1 MCHDIKMHIYTQLIF
16 IYAYI
21 YIYLSTT
28 YIYIYTT
35 MYHIIVLCAMHGRV
49 VTNDAFCMAPIG
61 PCKAHLLRQ
70 DATAHLGTNLR
81 VQRLGVGMIGHCS
94 SH

>member
-1 MCHDIKMHIYTQLIF
+1 M
-16 IYAYI
+16 
-21 YIYLSTT
+21 
-28 YIYIYTT
+28 YIYTT

-70 DATAHLGTNLR
+70 DATAHLGPNLR
-81 VQRLGVGMIGHCS
+81 VQRLGVGMTSHCS